1 MQPQTPHLPHK
12 LIIESLTN
20 LLDSMDSMMAP
31 SLFKQLSCLLLCLS
45 HHGVTSEELEQ
56 GICDILLTYTL
67 AQVTSRIQGLKI
79 TR

>member
-1 MQPQTPHLPHK
+1 MQPETPNLPHK
-12 LIIESLTN
+12 LKIIESLTN
-20 LLDSMDSMMAP
+20 LLDSMMAP

>member
-20 LLDSMDSMMAP
+20 LLDSMMAP